1 MPPCK
6 LLRNMAAVFASIS
19 KFAHSDRCSRNERIR
34 SAGGTFCTEK
44 KFLIFNFLKKKK
56 KSSLNVIAAITP
68 EFHTM
73 PSRSQ
78 IPIHSFIHS
87 FINAFIH

>member
-44 KFLIFNFLKKKK
+44 KFLIFNFFEIK
-56 KSSLNVIAAITP
+56 
-68 EFHTM
+68 
-73 PSRSQ
+73 
-78 IPIHSFIHS
+78 
-87 FINAFIH
+87 

>member
-56 KSSLNVIAAITP
+56 ILIECHYSNNTRVSHNAI
-68 EFHTM
+68 
-73 PSRSQ
+73 Q
-78 IPIHSFIHS
+78 IPDTHSIIHS

>member
-44 KFLIFNFLKKKK
+44 KI
-56 KSSLNVIAAITP
+56 KSSNCLEKKNP
-68 EFHTM
+68 
-73 PSRSQ
+73 
-78 IPIHSFIHS
+78 
-87 FINAFIH
+87 N